1 MRFGGSTMLPQQNNS
16 AIDINTAVVTRLNPG
31 PLGQSSVRTPSL
43 TDLLRNLTLRLQTS
57 LELDRLLGFFFSE
70 IRPLI
75 PLDALVYR
83 HAGTDFHLQLGEVEP
98 CCISYQLSHHGESLG
113 ELSLYSRTALAE
125 ATLEQLEKT
134 IGCLLFPL
142 CNALLYR
149 RAVQA
154 SLKDSLTGAGN
165 RVALE
170 QALNREIEMSRR
182 YGQALSVIMLDMDH
196 FKNLNDTHGH
206 HAGDAALRAVALLLR
221 EQLRNIDMVFRFGGE
236 EFVLLLANTDA
247 QAATRVGERIRLA
260 IEKLPLLIG
269 EKTIQLSASLGC
281 ATYHPSESQHAL
293 LQRAD
298 QALYEAK
305 RSGRNRLCFAAA

>member
-1 MRFGGSTMLPQQNNS
+1 MLPLQQNS
-16 AIDINTAVVTRLNPG
+16 AIDINTAAIARLHPR
-31 PLGQSSVRTPSL
+31 PLEQSSARAPSL
-43 TDLLRNLTLRLQTS
+43 TGLLRNLTLRLQTS
-57 LELDRLLGFFFSE
+57 LELDRLLGLFFGEVST
-70 IRPLI
+70 LI
-75 PLDALVYR
+75 PLEALAYR
-83 HAGTDFHLQLGEVEP
+83 HADTDFRLQLGEVEP
-98 CCISYQLSHHGESLG
+98 YGISYQLRHHGECLG
-113 ELSLYSRTALAE
+113 ELSLYSRAPLSE
-125 ATLEQLEKT
+125 ATLEQLEHA

-154 SLKDSLTGAGN
+154 SLKDPLTGAGN

-170 QALNREIEMSRR
+170 QALNREIDMSRR

-196 FKNLNDTHGH
+196 FKALNDTHGH

-236 EFVLLLANTDA
+236 EFVLLLANTNTE
-247 QAATRVGERIRLA
+247 AAAIVGERIRMA
-260 IEKLPLLIG
+260 IEKLPLLVG
-269 EKTIQLSASLGC
+269 EKTVQLSASLGC
-281 ATYHPSESQHAL
+281 ATYRLGEAQQTL

-305 RSGRNRLCFAAA
+305 RSGRNRLCSAAD